1 MQVSDEWRNSPRM
14 EVFAFRKASLY
25 AEFRH
30 SRKRILGGH
39 MPGQPTTADAELIL
53 KLYELRREGEMRKAR
68 AWFAGWWPRGADA
81 VVEMITAP
89 PNPME
94 NAWFRQ
100 VSGYWDMAASFV
112 LRGVL
117 NEELFF
123 DSGGEMWFT
132 LAKVYPF
139 LKEVREKAQVPYLFQ
154 RVEKVATASD
164 EARERLQMMLKR
176 AEARRAAM
184 AKAS

>member
-1 MQVSDEWRNSPRM
+1 
-14 EVFAFRKASLY
+14 
-25 AEFRH
+25 
-30 SRKRILGGH
+30 
-39 MPGQPTTADAELIL
+39 MPGQATVADAELIL
-53 KLYELRREGEMRKAR
+53 KLYDLRREAEMRKAR
-68 AWFAGWWPRGADA
+68 AWFAGWWPQSADV
-81 VVEMITAP
+81 VVEMIAAP
-89 PNPME
+89 ANPME

-100 VSGYWDMAASFV
+100 VSGYWEMAASFV

-117 NEELFF
+117 NEQLFY
-123 DSGGEMWFT
+123 DSSGEMWFT

-139 LKEVREKAQVPYLFQ
+139 LKEIREKAQVPYLFQ
-154 RVEKVATASD
+154 RIEKVATSSD